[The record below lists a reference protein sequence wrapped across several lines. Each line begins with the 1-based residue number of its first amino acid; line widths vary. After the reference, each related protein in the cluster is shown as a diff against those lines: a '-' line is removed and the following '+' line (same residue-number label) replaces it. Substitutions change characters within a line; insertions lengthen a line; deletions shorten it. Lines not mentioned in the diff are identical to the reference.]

1 MVLKL
6 KVIICLGLIFALSS
20 CFPLLP
26 FGNPPKF
33 KGCYFDPTTKS
44 IINDWKDSGMM
55 QYKILIFNKFDESKL
70 DTIIQRSFKRRMN
83 KIDLSKFD
91 TALLYNNKVMIDIW
105 YNVRIMEYCFVE
117 IKPSDWKRKKRVYSR
132 YNVY

>member
-1 MVLKL
+1 MILKF
-6 KVIICLGLIFALSS
+6 KVIISLGLIFALTS

-44 IINDWKDSGMM
+44 IVNDWKDSSIL
-55 QYKILIFNKFDESKL
+55 QYRINIINKNEEFKVGQRISLRNSVDIF
-70 DTIIQRSFKRRMN
+70 
-83 KIDLSKFD
+83 DLSKLD

-105 YNVRIMEYCFVE
+105 YNFRIMEYCFVE

>member
-1 MVLKL
+1 MILKF
-6 KVIICLGLIFALSS
+6 KVIISLGLIFALTS

-44 IINDWKDSGMM
+44 IVNDWKDSSIL
-55 QYKILIFNKFDESKL
+55 QYRINIINKNEEFKVGQRISLRNSVDIF
-70 DTIIQRSFKRRMN
+70 
-83 KIDLSKFD
+83 DLSKLD

-105 YNVRIMEYCFVE
+105 YNFRIMEYCFVE
-117 IKPSDWKRKKRVYSR
+117 IKPSDWKRKKRVYNR

>member
-6 KVIICLGLIFALSS
+6 KVIISLGLIFALTS
-20 CFPLLP
+20 CYPLLP

-33 KGCYFDPTTKS
+33 RDCYFDPTTKS
-44 IINDWKDSGMM
+44 IINDWKDS
-55 QYKILIFNKFDESKL
+55 S
-70 DTIIQRSFKRRMN
+70 IIQYRINIINKNEEFKVGKRISLRN
-83 KIDLSKFD
+83 SVDTFDLSKLD

-105 YNVRIMEYCFVE
+105 YNFHFQEYCFVE
-117 IKPSDWKRKKRVYSR
+117 IKPSDWKRKRRVYSR